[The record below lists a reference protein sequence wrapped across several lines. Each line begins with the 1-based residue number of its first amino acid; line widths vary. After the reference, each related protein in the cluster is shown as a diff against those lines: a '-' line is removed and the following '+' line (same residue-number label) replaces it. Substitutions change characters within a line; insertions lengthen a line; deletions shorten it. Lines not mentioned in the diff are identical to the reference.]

1 MLPKLSQR
9 IRKYLYK
16 IYITYSKSI
25 YAIQTIAYIL
35 LSIQE
40 NRIKI
45 KHAKKNDVHRK
56 FTRTFLFALG
66 KFVEAVVTVRSGR
79 PITLW

>member
-45 KHAKKNDVHRK
+45 KHAKNDVHRK

-66 KFVEAVVTVRSGR
+66 KFVEAVVTVR
-79 PITLW
+79 